1 MALVDECPGE
11 AGVSG
16 RHRRYHPHMK
26 SSALLAVTAALAAV
40 ISIQAVGQGPAASRS
55 SPTADV
61 PRRAGGMPD
70 LSGVWMP
77 PYVPDMTVNRRDQ
90 RGYAEPPF
98 SPDDTPQ
105 LRQALYAKGNKAEL
119 PFTPWGLAD
128 WSSYDAASGDYTGSC
143 FPFGLQ
149 RSVNAPYPFQ
159 IMQDDRHVAF
169 LFEINTWHHVV
180 PITTEFPTQMAD
192 NPTWYGYSI
201 GRWDGDT
208 FVVETRGFNG
218 YTRLDTVGHPHSDA
232 LHLTQTFRRLDASR
246 MAYTVTVD
254 DPKTYMRPW
263 TNERTFRLSDGPL
276 MEYSCE
282 ENNKSLW
289 EGRIKTW
296 TPPWSRPGR

>member
-1 MALVDECPGE
+1 MRQYSKAFV
-11 AGVSG
+11 AGAAAV
-16 RHRRYHPHMK
+16 
-26 SSALLAVTAALAAV
+26 LLAVSMLSAQ
-40 ISIQAVGQGPAASRS
+40 SASTSPPS
-55 SPTADV
+55 SGAV
-61 PRRAGGMPD
+61 PRGADGKPD

-77 PYVPDMTVNRRDQ
+77 PYVPDMTLNRRDQ
-90 RGYAEPPF
+90 RGYAEAPF
-98 SPDDTPQ
+98 SVDDTPQ
-105 LRQALYAKGNKAEL
+105 ARQALHAKGNKAEL
-119 PFTPWGLAD
+119 PFTPWGLAN

-159 IMQDDRHVAF
+159 IMQDDKHVAL

-180 PITTEFPTQMAD
+180 PITTDFPAQMAE

-208 FVVETRGFNG
+208 FVIETRGFNG

-246 MAYTVTVD
+246 IAYTVTVD
-254 DPKTYMRPW
+254 DPKTYTKPW
-263 TNERTFRLSDGPL
+263 TNERTFRLNNGPL

-289 EGRIKTW
+289 EGRITGW
-296 TPPWSRPGR
+296 TPPWIRK

>member
-1 MALVDECPGE
+1 
-11 AGVSG
+11 
-16 RHRRYHPHMK
+16 
-26 SSALLAVTAALAAV
+26 
-40 ISIQAVGQGPAASRS
+40 
-55 SPTADV
+55 
-61 PRRAGGMPD
+61 
-70 LSGVWMP
+70 MP
-77 PYVPDMTVNRRDQ
+77 PYVPDMTLNRRDQ
-90 RGYAEPPF
+90 QGYAEAPF

-105 LRQALYAKGNKAEL
+105 VRQAFHANGNKAEL
-119 PFTPWGLAD
+119 PFTPWGLTN

-159 IMQDDRHVAF
+159 IMQDDKHVAL

-180 PITTEFPTQMAD
+180 PITTGFPAQMAE

-208 FVVETRGFNG
+208 FVIETRGFNG

-254 DPKTYMRPW
+254 DPKTYTKPW
-263 TNERTFRLSDGPL
+263 TNERTFRLNNGPL

-289 EGRIKTW
+289 EGRITGW
-296 TPPWSRPGR
+296 TPPWIQK

>member
-1 MALVDECPGE
+1 
-11 AGVSG
+11 
-16 RHRRYHPHMK
+16 MK
-26 SSALLAVTAALAAV
+26 STSLLAASLAIAVFVSLQAAGQSPGTATPSSNA
-40 ISIQAVGQGPAASRS
+40 GP
-55 SPTADV
+55 
-61 PRRAGGMPD
+61 PRRADGKPD

-98 SPDDTPQ
+98 SPDDAPQ
-105 LRQALYAKGNKAEL
+105 VRQALYAKGNKAEL
-119 PFTPWGLAD
+119 PFTPWGLAN
-128 WSSYDAASGDYTGSC
+128 WSSYDPASGDYTGSC

-180 PITTEFPTQMAD
+180 PIASEFPKQMAD

-208 FVVETRGFNG
+208 FVVETRGVNG

-232 LHLTQTFRRLDASR
+232 LHLTQTFTRLDASR
-246 MAYTVTVD
+246 IAYTVTID
-254 DPKTYMRPW
+254 DPKTYTKPW
-263 TNERTFRLSDGPL
+263 TNERTFRLNSGPL

-282 ENNKSLW
+282 ENNKGLW
-289 EGRIKTW
+289 DGRIKTW
-296 TPPWSRPGR
+296 TPPWVKP

>member
-1 MALVDECPGE
+1 MTRE
-11 AGVSG
+11 AKGFV
-16 RHRRYHPHMK
+16 
-26 SSALLAVTAALAAV
+26 AAALAAAIGLSSLSAQV
-40 ISIQAVGQGPAASRS
+40 PA
-55 SPTADV
+55 PGGDV
-61 PRRAGGMPD
+61 PRRADGKPD

-77 PYVPDMTVNRRDQ
+77 PYVPDMTLNRRDQ
-90 RGYAEPPF
+90 RGYAEAPF

-105 LRQALYAKGNKAEL
+105 ARQAFSAKGNKAEL
-119 PFTPWGLAD
+119 PFTPWGLKE

-159 IMQDDRHVAF
+159 IMQDDRHVAL
-169 LFEINTWHHVV
+169 LFEINTWHHVI
-180 PITTEFPTQMAD
+180 PIGGEFPKQMAD
-192 NPTWYGYSI
+192 NPTWYGYSL

-232 LHLTQTFRRLDASR
+232 LQLTQTFTRVDAKR
-246 MAYTVTVD
+246 MAYTVTVT
-254 DPKTYMRPW
+254 DPKTYTRPW
-263 TNERTFRLSDGPL
+263 KNERTFTLNNGPL

-296 TPPWSRPGR
+296 TPPWATPGR